1 MPDKVNIR
9 HLKHTGPLGLAYRTN
24 MYNISLNN
32 NIIPH
37 TWKLANIIPIPK
49 PNKDMNIGTSYR
61 PISLLSVIAIT
72 LEKTLLPYITNN
84 IPHISTQHGFK
95 SNHSTS
101 TALHNINNTIAT
113 GMNQN
118 KPPKQTTRKHTHS
131 STRHEQGIRHSQ
143 HTHTHTQ
150 TTPNKHPTHHYQI
163 HHKLHQRTQSMH
175 YIQKQNINTTPILK
189 WWDTKRRS

>member
-1 MPDKVNIR
+1 
-9 HLKHTGPLGLAYRTN
+9 

-37 TWKLANIIPIPK
+37 TWKLANIIPTPK

-72 LEKTLLPYITNN
+72 LEKTLLPYITHN
-84 IPHISTQHGFK
+84 IPHIYTQHDFK

-113 GMNQN
+113 GFNQKKTPERTITVALDMIKALDTVN
-118 KPPKQTTRKHTHS
+118 IHTV
-131 STRHEQGIRHSQ
+131 TVI
-143 HTHTHTQ
+143 
-150 TTPNKHPTHHYQI
+150 K
-163 HHKLHQRTQSMH
+163 
-175 YIQKQNINTTPILK
+175 
-189 WWDTKRRS
+189 